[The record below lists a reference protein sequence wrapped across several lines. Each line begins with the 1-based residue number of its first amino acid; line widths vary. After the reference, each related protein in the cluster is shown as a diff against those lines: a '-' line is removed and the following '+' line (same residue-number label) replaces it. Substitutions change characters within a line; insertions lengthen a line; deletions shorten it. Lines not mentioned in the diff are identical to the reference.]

1 MKDKIRTRGTDRG
14 AKKER
19 RFPQLASRLVPIPK
33 IAECAATRGRR
44 GSRPWLDKRQRE
56 RTPVASRHEQKKKKK
71 TRGAQI
77 PLHLSF
83 LSKRAISARFA
94 PHG

>member
-56 RTPVASRHEQKKKKK
+56 RTPVASRHEQKKNSGR
-71 TRGAQI
+71 TNT